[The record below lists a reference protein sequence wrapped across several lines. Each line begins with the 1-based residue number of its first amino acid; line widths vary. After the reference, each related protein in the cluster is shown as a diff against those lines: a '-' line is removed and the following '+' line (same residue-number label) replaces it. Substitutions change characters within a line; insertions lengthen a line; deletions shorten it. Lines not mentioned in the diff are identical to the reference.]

1 MPFPLPP
8 PRVYPYLAVGF
19 GDISPVTAAG
29 RLVVVILIAVAF
41 LTVPRETNRLVA
53 LLATQSVFGRQKYE
67 PSPTTKHVIVCGA
80 VGSVPSSG
88 GAGPGGEPANSGTR
102 QGLLRSTGGTSGIIA
117 FVREFF
123 NDDHGSSGRHL
134 VILARGPPAPELT
147 VVLAHP
153 KHAVGIT
160 YLDGDVMTERDL
172 ARAAVADSSG
182 VFILSNKLARDFD
195 AEDSANILRALAV
208 QRFAQQSAPQLF
220 VQLLRPENRALF
232 TMTMASVEQSDA
244 CSPGPPAG
252 DTKQGP
258 LAQIRRR
265 SRTGSLTQ
273 PPLAKPGSIRF
284 LGAGAA
290 EDAADGGRVP
300 CRDDTLSLCVQQ
312 MKASLLAK
320 SCMCPGFATV
330 LFNLVAS
337 DADDGSRPQFEA
349 EDDSSS
355 RPQGSNPGPNSWAS
369 TVDVLGDR
377 RLEHGSTDERRAS
390 MMSHTGRV
398 APYSEPEVP
407 AVGAATSSRRNL
419 AAPSGWL
426 EQYRQG
432 ASFEVYRIPLS
443 AAFEGVRFEVAASL
457 VMEELG
463 IILFGLDIRPR
474 ELSSSRIILS
484 PAGYPIPTTAEE
496 RVQGLVIAEDR
507 ERAALLSHE
516 PAWLRRGNGSGVL
529 RRRSRRASVTKP
541 VVKTVGGTAAAGLMA
556 ARSSPAGSLTMSAQS
571 RDGGRAGS
579 LRFGRPRRRSRV
591 GEGLTG
597 GGRSLP
603 LDDGTPSG
611 KLMARLAA
619 ASDEAASRPEQ
630 GRPVAPSAASHNPT
644 RRPSSTPAPPPPRL
658 SSIASEALPEPRSGP
673 RPPPQASAG
682 SAAWDS
688 KDATPAPPPVSDG
701 DMLSRSDRGS
711 SVQWHGSEL
720 QASDRAQA
728 TDGDTDSAVGLT
740 KGLAGRRLD
749 ISRRTIRRRRI
760 QATMTNTPS
769 RTLSEAVLASFAD
782 IPPAKGPPQPHVVV
796 LCRGQPGDLFDFVRP
811 LRGSHLFSF
820 PDIVILCPVLPTAD
834 DWLKI
839 SAYPGVWV
847 VVGSPMRAAD
857 LARAGTTAARC
868 AVLFQQEGGAV
879 SQSDTLQSDTLI
891 DADAIVI
898 YRLVRSIAPATEIV
912 VELARL
918 ESVAFLNDEIADV
931 SGRGDSMTE
940 RKAFAAGHV
949 FTSSFVDVCLCQAFF
964 NPHIIGIVEQLLGV
978 GDRAA
983 ARAWHRNRSVVSRLG
998 KPLPSHVYIMKVP
1011 RIMAGKKFSE
1021 VFRLLCA
1028 SRGILPL
1035 GLRRHRTRHLVRG
1048 ASAAGE
1054 PTSAAMQRLARQSDS
1069 DDDACSSDDSNDA
1082 SSSVGSRTALGYAS
1096 AQSTPPLRAAASSAD
1111 QGSQHAGRGDSR
1123 PPSAA
1128 FFKAPLNALDAG
1140 SAFVVTN
1147 PPATTVLKASDSLF
1161 VLAAHSPELETGQAD
1176 E

>member
-1 MPFPLPP
+1 MGFAGNASLDDVADLAELPPADAASPFRQADARLRARWFLARSGVGAVIELTNIALSAIACLLYTVHTYVREAVPEELVIADAFLHSFFLLHLLLHLVLAPRMTQQISSVWFWVNLVSILPLVFVGVRSRPSLLAKLVRVCVSLRLLHGFQLVGYVKDDVQKQLVRLVVVIASLVYGAAALIEVVENDPGMHPTGVPLPESHI
-8 PRVYPYLAVGF
+8 PRLSLPNSAYFIITTVTTVGF
-19 GDISPVTAAG
+19 GDISPITAAG
-29 RLVVVILIAVAF
+29 RLVVVVLIAVAF

-232 TMTMASVEQSDA
+232 TMTMASVEQGDA
-244 CSPGPPAG
+244 CSPGSSG
-252 DTKQGP
+252 GETKQGP
-258 LAQIRRR
+258 LSHLRRR
-265 SRTGSLTQ
+265 SRTGSLSQ
-273 PPLAKPGSIRF
+273 PPSGRQGSMRF

-290 EDAADGGRVP
+290 EEAPDGGRVP

-349 EDDSSS
+349 DDEAAS
-355 RPQGSNPGPNSWAS
+355 RPQGSNPGPSSWAS

-377 RLEHGSTDERRAS
+377 RLEHSGTDERRAS

-398 APYSEPEVP
+398 APYTEPEAP
-407 AVGAATSSRRNL
+407 GVGAATSSRRNL

-463 IILFGLDIRPR
+463 IILFGLDIRP
-474 ELSSSRIILS
+474 
-484 PAGYPIPTTAEE
+484 
-496 RVQGLVIAEDR
+496 
-507 ERAALLSHE
+507 H
-516 PAWLRRGNGSGVL
+516 
-529 RRRSRRASVTKP
+529 
-541 VVKTVGGTAAAGLMA
+541 
-556 ARSSPAGSLTMSAQS
+556 
-571 RDGGRAGS
+571 
-579 LRFGRPRRRSRV
+579 
-591 GEGLTG
+591 
-597 GGRSLP
+597 
-603 LDDGTPSG
+603 
-611 KLMARLAA
+611 
-619 ASDEAASRPEQ
+619 
-630 GRPVAPSAASHNPT
+630 
-644 RRPSSTPAPPPPRL
+644 
-658 SSIASEALPEPRSGP
+658 
-673 RPPPQASAG
+673 
-682 SAAWDS
+682 
-688 KDATPAPPPVSDG
+688 
-701 DMLSRSDRGS
+701 
-711 SVQWHGSEL
+711 
-720 QASDRAQA
+720 
-728 TDGDTDSAVGLT
+728 
-740 KGLAGRRLD
+740 
-749 ISRRTIRRRRI
+749 
-760 QATMTNTPS
+760 
-769 RTLSEAVLASFAD
+769 
-782 IPPAKGPPQPHVVV
+782 
-796 LCRGQPGDLFDFVRP
+796 
-811 LRGSHLFSF
+811 
-820 PDIVILCPVLPTAD
+820 IVILCPVLPTAD

-918 ESVAFLNDEIADV
+918 ESVAFLNDEIADL

-940 RKAFAAGHV
+940 RKAFSAGHV

-983 ARAWHRNRSVVSRLG
+983 ARAWHRSRSIVSRLG
-998 KPLPSHVYIMKVP
+998 KPLPSHVYIMKAP
-1011 RIMAGKKFSE
+1011 RAMVGKKFSD
-1021 VFRLLCA
+1021 VFRMLCA

-1035 GLRRHRTRHLVRG
+1035 GLRRHRSRHLLRG
-1048 ASAAGE
+1048 ASATGE

-1069 DDDACSSDDSNDA
+1069 DDDAYSSDDSNGA
-1082 SSSVGSRTALGYAS
+1082 SSSVGSRTATGYAS
-1096 AQSTPPLRAAASSAD
+1096 AQSTPPLRVAASGTDQSA
-1111 QGSQHAGRGDSR
+1111 QHAGRGVVDAR

-1128 FFKAPLNALDAG
+1128 LFKAPLNALDAG

-1147 PPATTVLKASDSLF
+1147 PPATTVLKATDSLF
-1161 VLAAHSPELETGQAD
+1161 VLAAHSPELEIRHGDT
-1176 E
+1176 

>member
-1 MPFPLPP
+1 M
-8 PRVYPYLAVGF
+8 
-19 GDISPVTAAG
+19 
-29 RLVVVILIAVAF
+29 ILIAVAF

-88 GAGPGGEPANSGTR
+88 GTGPGGEPANSGTR

-232 TMTMASVEQSDA
+232 TMTMASVEQGDA
-244 CSPGPPAG
+244 CSSRPSGG
-252 DTKQGP
+252 DARQGP
-258 LAQIRRR
+258 LANIRRR
-265 SRTGSLTQ
+265 SRSGSLSQ
-273 PPLAKPGSIRF
+273 APQAKQGSMRF
-284 LGAGAA
+284 LGSGVP
-290 EDAADGGRVP
+290 EDAGDSGRAP

-349 EDDSSS
+349 EDDSTA
-355 RPQGSNPGPNSWAS
+355 RPQGSNPGQSSWAS
-369 TVDVLGDR
+369 TVDVLADR
-377 RLEHGSTDERRAS
+377 RLDHGATDDRRGS
-390 MMSHTGRV
+390 MLSHTGRV
-398 APYSEPEVP
+398 VPFMEPEVP

-443 AAFEGVRFEVAASL
+443 AAFEGVRFQVAASL

-474 ELSSSRIILS
+474 ELSTSRIILS
-484 PAGYPIPTTAEE
+484 PAGYAIPATADE

-529 RRRSRRASVTKP
+529 RRRSRRASASKPNVKP
-541 VVKTVGGTAAAGLMA
+541 VTGAAVTGLVGGHT
-556 ARSSPAGSLTMSAQS
+556 SPAGSLAVSGQS
-571 RDGGRAGS
+571 REGGRAGS
-579 LRFGRPRRRSRV
+579 LRFGRARRRSRV
-591 GEGLTG
+591 GDGLSVG
-597 GGRSLP
+597 ARGLP

-619 ASDEAASRPEQ
+619 ASEPGATHPDQ
-630 GRPVAPSAASHNPT
+630 GRPVPPSAPT
-644 RRPSSTPAPPPPRL
+644 LHPARRPPSTTAPPPRL
-658 SSIASEALPEPRSGP
+658 SSVAAEVLPEPRTSQTA
-673 RPPPQASAG
+673 PPHASATG
-682 SAAWDS
+682 AAWDS
-688 KDATPAPPPVSDG
+688 KDATPATPPQSDE

-711 SVQWHGSEL
+711 SVQWHDSEIGS
-720 QASDRAQA
+720 SGRAQA
-728 TDGDTDSAVGLT
+728 ADGDTDSAVGLT
-740 KGLAGRRLD
+740 KVLAGSRVD
-749 ISRRTIRRRRI
+749 VSRRTIRRRRI

-769 RTLSEAVLASFAD
+769 RTLSEAVLASFAE
-782 IPPAKGPPQPHVVV
+782 IPPANGPPQPHVVV

-811 LRGSHLFSF
+811 LRGSHLDTF
-820 PDIVILCPVLPTAD
+820 PDIVILCPILPTAD

-918 ESVAFLNDEIADV
+918 ESVAFLNDEIADL

-940 RKAFAAGHV
+940 RKAFSAGHV

-983 ARAWHRNRSVVSRLG
+983 ARAWHRNRGIVKRLG
-998 KPLPSHVYIMKVP
+998 KPLPSHVYMMKLP
-1011 RIMAGKKFSE
+1011 RRMVGKKFSE
-1021 VFRLLCA
+1021 VFRLLCTT
-1028 SRGILPL
+1028 RGILPL
-1035 GLRRHRTRHLVRG
+1035 GLRRHRTRHLVRS

-1082 SSSVGSRTALGYAS
+1082 ASSLGSRPAAGYAS
-1096 AQSTPPLRAAASSAD
+1096 AHSTPPLRAAATSAD
-1111 QGSQHAGRGDSR
+1111 EGGLLKGLGYSGSR
-1123 PPSAA
+1123 PPSATR
-1128 FFKAPLNALDAG
+1128 FKTPANALDTG

-1147 PPATTVLKASDSLF
+1147 PPSTTVLKLSDSLF
-1161 VLAAHSPELETGQAD
+1161 VLAAHSPELEAD
-1176 E
+1176 QSDE

>member
-1 MPFPLPP
+1 MGFAGNASLDDVADLAELPPADAASPFRQADARLRARWFLARSGVGAVIELTNIALSAIACLLYTVHTYVREAVPEELVIADAFLHSFFLLHLLLHLVLAPRMTQQISSVWFWVNLVSILPLVFVGVRSRPSLLAKLVRVCVSLRLLHGFQLVGYVKDDVQKQLVRLVVVIASLVYGAAALIEVVENDPGMHPTGVPLPESHI
-8 PRVYPYLAVGF
+8 PRLSLPNSAYFIITTVTTVGF
-19 GDISPVTAAG
+19 GDISPITAAG
-29 RLVVVILIAVAF
+29 RLVVVVLIAVAF

-244 CSPGPPAG
+244 CSPGSSG
-252 DTKQGP
+252 GETKQGP
-258 LAQIRRR
+258 LSHLRRR
-265 SRTGSLTQ
+265 SRTGSLSQ
-273 PPLAKPGSIRF
+273 PPSGRQGSMRF

-290 EDAADGGRVP
+290 EEAPDGGRVP

-349 EDDSSS
+349 DDEATS
-355 RPQGSNPGPNSWAS
+355 RPQGSNPGPSSWAS

-377 RLEHGSTDERRAS
+377 RLEHSGTDERRAS

-398 APYSEPEVP
+398 APYTEPEAP
-407 AVGAATSSRRNL
+407 GVGAATSSRRNL

-484 PAGYPIPTTAEE
+484 PAGYPIPATAEE
-496 RVQGLVIAEDR
+496 RVQGL
-507 ERAALLSHE
+507 
-516 PAWLRRGNGSGVL
+516 
-529 RRRSRRASVTKP
+529 
-541 VVKTVGGTAAAGLMA
+541 
-556 ARSSPAGSLTMSAQS
+556 
-571 RDGGRAGS
+571 
-579 LRFGRPRRRSRV
+579 
-591 GEGLTG
+591 
-597 GGRSLP
+597 
-603 LDDGTPSG
+603 
-611 KLMARLAA
+611 
-619 ASDEAASRPEQ
+619 
-630 GRPVAPSAASHNPT
+630 
-644 RRPSSTPAPPPPRL
+644 
-658 SSIASEALPEPRSGP
+658 
-673 RPPPQASAG
+673 
-682 SAAWDS
+682 
-688 KDATPAPPPVSDG
+688 
-701 DMLSRSDRGS
+701 
-711 SVQWHGSEL
+711 
-720 QASDRAQA
+720 
-728 TDGDTDSAVGLT
+728 
-740 KGLAGRRLD
+740 
-749 ISRRTIRRRRI
+749 
-760 QATMTNTPS
+760 
-769 RTLSEAVLASFAD
+769 
-782 IPPAKGPPQPHVVV
+782 PHVVV

-811 LRGSHLFSF
+811 LRGSHLHSF
-820 PDIVILCPVLPTAD
+820 PDIVILCPILPTAD

-918 ESVAFLNDEIADV
+918 ESVAFLNDEIADL

-940 RKAFAAGHV
+940 RKAFSAGHV

-983 ARAWHRNRSVVSRLG
+983 ARAWHRSTSIVSRLG
-998 KPLPSHVYIMKVP
+998 KPLPSHVYIMKAP
-1011 RIMAGKKFSE
+1011 RAMVGKKFSD
-1021 VFRLLCA
+1021 VFRMLCA

-1035 GLRRHRTRHLVRG
+1035 GLRRHRSRHLVRG
-1048 ASAAGE
+1048 ASATGE

-1069 DDDACSSDDSNDA
+1069 DDDAYSSDDSNGA
-1082 SSSVGSRTALGYAS
+1082 SSSVGSRTATGYAS
-1096 AQSTPPLRAAASSAD
+1096 AQSTPPLRVAASGAD
-1111 QGSQHAGRGDSR
+1111 QSAQHAGRGVVDAR

-1128 FFKAPLNALDAG
+1128 LFKAPLNALDAG

-1147 PPATTVLKASDSLF
+1147 PPATTVLKATDSLF
-1161 VLAAHSPELETGQAD
+1161 VLAAHSPELEIRHGDT
-1176 E
+1176 

>member
-1 MPFPLPP
+1 MGFAGNASLDDVADLAELPPADAASPFRQADARLRARWFLARSGVGAVIELTNIALSAIACLLYTVHTYVREAVPEELVIADAFLHSFFLLHLLLHLVLAPRMTQQISSVWFWVNLVSILPLVFVGVRSRPSLLAKLVRVCVSLRLLHGFQLVGYVKDDVQKQLVRLVVVIASLVYGAAALIEVVENDPGMHPTGVPLPESHI
-8 PRVYPYLAVGF
+8 PRLSLPNSAYFIITTVTTVGF
-19 GDISPVTAAG
+19 GDISPITAAG
-29 RLVVVILIAVAF
+29 RLVVVVLIAVAF

-244 CSPGPPAG
+244 CSPGSSG
-252 DTKQGP
+252 GETKQGP
-258 LAQIRRR
+258 LSHLRRR
-265 SRTGSLTQ
+265 SRTGSLSQ
-273 PPLAKPGSIRF
+273 PPSGRQGSMRF

-290 EDAADGGRVP
+290 EEAPDGGRVP

-349 EDDSSS
+349 DDEATS
-355 RPQGSNPGPNSWAS
+355 RPQGSNPGPSSWAS

-377 RLEHGSTDERRAS
+377 RLEHSGTDERRAS

-398 APYSEPEVP
+398 APYTEPEAP
-407 AVGAATSSRRNL
+407 GVGAATSSRRNL

-463 IILFGLDIRPR
+463 IILFGLDIRP
-474 ELSSSRIILS
+474 
-484 PAGYPIPTTAEE
+484 
-496 RVQGLVIAEDR
+496 
-507 ERAALLSHE
+507 H
-516 PAWLRRGNGSGVL
+516 
-529 RRRSRRASVTKP
+529 
-541 VVKTVGGTAAAGLMA
+541 
-556 ARSSPAGSLTMSAQS
+556 
-571 RDGGRAGS
+571 
-579 LRFGRPRRRSRV
+579 
-591 GEGLTG
+591 
-597 GGRSLP
+597 
-603 LDDGTPSG
+603 
-611 KLMARLAA
+611 
-619 ASDEAASRPEQ
+619 
-630 GRPVAPSAASHNPT
+630 
-644 RRPSSTPAPPPPRL
+644 
-658 SSIASEALPEPRSGP
+658 
-673 RPPPQASAG
+673 
-682 SAAWDS
+682 
-688 KDATPAPPPVSDG
+688 
-701 DMLSRSDRGS
+701 
-711 SVQWHGSEL
+711 
-720 QASDRAQA
+720 
-728 TDGDTDSAVGLT
+728 
-740 KGLAGRRLD
+740 
-749 ISRRTIRRRRI
+749 
-760 QATMTNTPS
+760 
-769 RTLSEAVLASFAD
+769 
-782 IPPAKGPPQPHVVV
+782 
-796 LCRGQPGDLFDFVRP
+796 
-811 LRGSHLFSF
+811 
-820 PDIVILCPVLPTAD
+820 IVILCPILPTAD

-918 ESVAFLNDEIADV
+918 ESVAFLNDEIADL

-940 RKAFAAGHV
+940 RKAFSAGHV

-983 ARAWHRNRSVVSRLG
+983 ARAWHRSTSIVSRLG
-998 KPLPSHVYIMKVP
+998 KPLPSHVYIMKAP
-1011 RIMAGKKFSE
+1011 RAMVGKKFSD
-1021 VFRLLCA
+1021 VFRMLCA

-1035 GLRRHRTRHLVRG
+1035 GLRRHRSRHLVRG
-1048 ASAAGE
+1048 ASATGE

-1069 DDDACSSDDSNDA
+1069 DDDAYSSDDSNGA
-1082 SSSVGSRTALGYAS
+1082 SSSVGSRTATGYAS
-1096 AQSTPPLRAAASSAD
+1096 AQSTPPLRVAASGAD
-1111 QGSQHAGRGDSR
+1111 QSAQHAGRGVVDAR

-1128 FFKAPLNALDAG
+1128 LFKAPLNALDAG

-1147 PPATTVLKASDSLF
+1147 PPATTVLKATDSLF
-1161 VLAAHSPELETGQAD
+1161 VLAAHSPELEIRHGDT
-1176 E
+1176 